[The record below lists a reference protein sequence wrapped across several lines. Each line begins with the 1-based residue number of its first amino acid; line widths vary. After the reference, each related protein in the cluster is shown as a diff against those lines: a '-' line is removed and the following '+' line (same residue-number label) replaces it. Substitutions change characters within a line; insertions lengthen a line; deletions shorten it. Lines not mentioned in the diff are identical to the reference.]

1 MTISSFYNL
10 IMKNIFLHSLTLENY
25 RNFKNFEV
33 KTDNTPVILIGENGS
48 GKTNIFEAISLFYP
62 GRGLRSAKLAD
73 ICKDLEEH
81 CSVKALLQSKLGL
94 AEFTTQIK
102 RSSSR
107 RITEYNNSKIPNN
120 ELSKFTSMVWLTPQM
135 EGIFTSNS
143 SDRRKFFDRIVYNF
157 DAGHAELVS
166 KYEYYMYERN
176 KILEEDVRD
185 NNWLKII
192 EEKMA
197 DISSQIAANRL
208 KTLKFMQQAINELEN
223 EFPKAD
229 LSIEGA
235 IEQKILNGEEQISDF
250 ITTELYKTREKD
262 KLLGRTSFGVHKS
275 DFLVKHKKK
284 NILAKFCSTGEQK
297 AILIAII
304 LAEMNYAIKLTKVA
318 PVLLLDEVF
327 VHLDDKRR
335 EYLTEFFT
343 SINLQLWVTATD
355 LKGIEEFGNKSQLI
369 KL

>member
-1 MTISSFYNL
+1 
-10 IMKNIFLHSLTLENY
+10 MKNIFLHSLILENY

-33 KTDNTPVILIGENGS
+33 KTGNAPIIIIGENGS
-48 GKTNIFEAISLFYP
+48 GKTSILEAISLFYP

-73 ICKDLEEH
+73 ICKDLEDH
-81 CSVKALLQSKLGL
+81 CSVKTLLQSKLGL

-102 RSSSR
+102 RSSNR
-107 RITEYNNSKIPNN
+107 RITEYNNSKIANN

-135 EGIFTSNS
+135 EGIFTSSS

-157 DAGHAELVS
+157 DPKHAELVS

-176 KILEEDVRD
+176 KILADNVID

-197 DISSQIAANRL
+197 DISSHIAINRL
-208 KTLKFMQQAINELEN
+208 KTLEFMQQAIDDLEN
-223 EFPKAD
+223 EFPKAK
-229 LSIEGA
+229 LSIDGSV
-235 IEQKILNGEEQISDF
+235 EQKILSGEENIVSF
-250 ITTELYKTREKD
+250 VTAELYKTREKD

-284 NILAKFCSTGEQK
+284 NILAKLCSTGEQK

-304 LAEMNYAIKLTKVA
+304 LAEMNYAIKLTKTA
-318 PVLLLDEVF
+318 PILLLDEVF

-335 EYLTEFFT
+335 DYLTELFIG
-343 SINLQLWVTATD
+343 SNLQLWVTATG
-355 LKGIEEFGNKSQLI
+355 LEGIEEFGNKCQLI

>member
-1 MTISSFYNL
+1 
-10 IMKNIFLHSLTLENY
+10 MKNIFLHSLTLENY

-33 KTDNTPVILIGENGS
+33 TTGNTPIMLIGENGS
-48 GKTNIFEAISLFYP
+48 GKTNILESISLFYP

-73 ICKDLEEH
+73 ICRDSEEH

-94 AEFTTQIK
+94 AEFSTEFK
-102 RSSSR
+102 RSSNR

-135 EGIFTSNS
+135 EGIFTSGS

-176 KILEEDVRD
+176 KILAEEVRD

-197 DISSQIAANRL
+197 NISSMVVANRL
-208 KTLKFMQQAINELEN
+208 KTLKFMQQAIDELEN
-223 EFPKAD
+223 EFPKAELAID
-229 LSIEGA
+229 GI
-235 IEQKILNGEEQISDF
+235 IEQKILDGEENISDF
-250 ITTELYKTREKD
+250 IIAELYKTREKD
-262 KLLGRTSFGVHKS
+262 RLLGRTSFGVHKS

-284 NILAKFCSTGEQK
+284 NILAKLCSTGEQK

-304 LAEMNYAIKLTKVA
+304 LAEMNYAIKLSKVT
-318 PVLLLDEVF
+318 PILLLDEVF

-343 SINLQLWVTATD
+343 NINSQIWVTATD
-355 LKGIEEFGNKSQLI
+355 LEGIENFANKAQLI